1 MLSLS
6 ASCLANDRE
15 SYLFDGNVALVTGC
29 LLVHALVVVAPVEGS
44 KADGDAVV
52 VSAGDSTRDEDVVV
66 VSREDPDDCEDVSEA
81 TELEIGDTVR

>member
-6 ASCLANDRE
+6 ASFLAKHRRA
-15 SYLFDGNVALVTGC
+15 YLFDGNVALVTGC
-29 LLVHALVVVAPVEGS
+29 LLVHALVEVARVEDS

-52 VSAGDSTRDEDVVV
+52 GSTGDSTRDEDVVV
-66 VSREDPDDCEDVSEA
+66 AAREDPDDCEDDSDA